1 MLREVREQRNLGARE
16 YPLEPLPE
24 MATTIP
30 PTISRSKDIKKE
42 TLYGREKKR
51 WQPPVEFIY
60 KLKRKKEKYGWNYYL
75 RGHSL

>member
-42 TLYGREKKR
+42 TLYGREEKR
-51 WQPPVEFIY
+51 
-60 KLKRKKEKYGWNYYL
+60 
-75 RGHSL
+75 

>member
-1 MLREVREQRNLGARE
+1 MLREVQEQRNLGARE

-42 TLYGREKKR
+42 TLYGREEKR
-51 WQPPVEFIY
+51 
-60 KLKRKKEKYGWNYYL
+60 
-75 RGHSL
+75 